1 MNKVKIVVDSTVDL
15 NKDMYEALDI
25 KVVPLQVRFD
35 DETYEDG
42 VNIDQES
49 LYARVEKDGKLPSTA
64 AISPD
69 KLKAEIEPFIN
80 EGYDIVFV
88 GIGSSLSSTF
98 QNLNIAMQDMPE
110 GRVFPIDSL
119 NLSSGSGLLV
129 LKCAKLRDEGKSAKE
144 IYDLVTPLVPKVSAK
159 FCLDRFD
166 FMHKG
171 GRCSAMVALFGHLL
185 HIHPVLKVVDGKLI
199 VESKPRGP
207 IKVAYKAMLDE
218 LKADLETGVDMDNIM
233 ITHAGMKNEDLE
245 YLKAEVGKLVDPSLI
260 RVTKAGCVISSHC
273 GFGTVGILYIKK

>member
-15 NKDMYEALDI
+15 NKDMYEKLDI
-25 KVVPLQVRFD
+25 EVIPLLVRFD
-35 DETYEDG
+35 NETFMDG

-49 LYARVEKDGKLPSTA
+49 LYAKVEKEGKLPSTA

-69 KLKAEIEPFIN
+69 ELGK
-80 EGYDIVFV
+80 VFQKYIDQGMDV
-88 GIGSSLSSTF
+88 VFLGIGSTLSSTF
-98 QNLNIAMQDMPE
+98 QNAYIAIQDLPE
-110 GRVFPIDSL
+110 GRAYAIDTK

-129 LKCAKLRDEGKSAKE
+129 LKSCKLRDEGKSAKE

-171 GRCSAMVALFGHLL
+171 GRCSAMVKMVGHLF
-185 HIHPVLKVVDGKLI
+185 HIHPVLKVQEGKL
-199 VESKPRGP
+199 VVASKPRGP
-207 IKVAYKAMLDE
+207 IKVAYKDMLDE
-218 LKADLETGVDMDNIM
+218 LKADLPNVDMDHIL
-233 ITHAGMKNEDLE
+233 ITHAGMKKEDE
-245 YLKAEVGKLVDPSLI
+245 DYLYQEVCKLVDPSVVSI
-260 RVTKAGCVISSHC
+260 THAGCVISSHC